1 MRLSRVIP
9 QSRGKELNNIRNT
22 LITNLVGRKTAGLK
36 LRPSARV
43 GLEWARLAAG
53 G

>member
-1 MRLSRVIP
+1 V
-9 QSRGKELNNIRNT
+9 RNAI
-22 LITNLVGRKTAGLK
+22 ITNLVGKRTTGLK

-53 G
+53 STL